1 MSFWSRHLGST
12 AIAIFITGSA
22 ASADV
27 TAAQVWA
34 DFKTYMEAFGYT
46 VTATEQVS
54 SNSVTLSG
62 LSLTMD
68 MPETSG
74 SASIALDGMSF
85 TETGDGSVRVTVPDN
100 LPIAF
105 TTVAPNSDG
114 IEEAVA
120 GTIDYT
126 QSGFEMIVAGDP
138 DALTYTYSAAEM
150 AFALTSLV
158 IGGTPVTIDRAEA
171 RMSGMAGEST
181 RTGTDLRSIAQ
192 TMTMATMDY
201 VLDMANPEDA
211 SGRISMAGGLRGLG
225 FQGSMAIP
233 TDTDMNDIAAAMR
246 AGFALDGGYTYEVG
260 STDIAITGQ
269 GQSFETTTS
278 SAGGRLSVQ
287 MDSSRIAYAGE
298 AREIALN
305 YAGTEIPLP
314 VTLGMGQVGFNML
327 VPISPTDAPTDFALG
342 LTLGDITVSDAIW
355 GMIDPAGQLPRDP
368 ATLQLDF
375 TGTARLTQDI
385 MDEDAMMAAMGTPPG
400 EINTLA
406 VNALNLSIAGA
417 ALTGTGAFSF
427 DNNDLATFDGMPR
440 PEGALD
446 LNLTG
451 GNALLDTLVAM
462 GLLPA
467 DQAMGARM
475 MLGLFAR
482 PGAGPDSLTS
492 RIEINDQGQVLA
504 NGQRLR

>member
-22 ASADV
+22 VSADV
-27 TAAQVWA
+27 TAAQVWD
-34 DFKTYMEAFGYT
+34 DFKSYMESFGYT
-46 VTATEQVS
+46 VTASEQAS
-54 SNSVTLSG
+54 GNSITLSS
-62 LSLTMD
+62 LSLTMQ
-68 MPETSG
+68 MPETDG
-74 SASIALDGMSF
+74 TTSIALDGLSF
-85 TETGDGSVRVTVPDN
+85 TETGDGRVRVTVPDN

-105 TTVAPNSDG
+105 TTIAPNSDG
-114 IEEAVA
+114 IEEEVS

-126 QSGFEMIVAGDP
+126 HSGFEMIVAGDP

-158 IGGTPVTIDRAEA
+158 VGAEPVAIDQAQA
-171 RMSGMAGEST
+171 RMTGMAGEST
-181 RTGTDLRSIAQ
+181 RTGTDLRAIAQ
-192 TMTMATMDY
+192 TMTLAAMDY

-211 SGRISMAGGLRGLG
+211 GGRISIAGGLRGVG
-225 FQGSMAIP
+225 FNGTMAIP
-233 TDTDMNDIAAAMR
+233 AETDMTDMSAAMR
-246 AGFALDGGYTYEVG
+246 AGFAFDGGYTYDSG
-260 STDIAITGQ
+260 SADIAITGQ

-278 SAGGRLSVQ
+278 SAGGRLNVQ
-287 MDSSRIAYAGE
+287 IDDTRIAYAGE
-298 AREIALN
+298 ARGIALN

-327 VPISPTDAPTDFALG
+327 LPISPTDEPTDFALG

-375 TGTARLTQDI
+375 TGKARLTQDI
-385 MDEDAMMAAMGTPPG
+385 MDENAMMAAMGTPPG
-400 EINTLA
+400 EINTLS

-417 ALTGTGAFSF
+417 ALTGAGAFSF
-427 DNNDLATFDGMPR
+427 DNTDLATFPGMPR

-446 LNLTG
+446 LTLTG

-482 PGAGPDSLTS
+482 PGAGPDTLTS
-492 RIEINDQGQVLA
+492 RIEITGQGQVLA